1 MSTPVNRRRFLTRL
15 GYGGVG
21 LGATVFGGTA
31 YGSRVE
37 TDWLQ
42 LKRVSIPIA
51 GLPTG
56 LDGLVIVLMSDFHLY
71 PHTRIELIRQAVA
84 MANECH
90 PDLVILGGDYVLRT
104 PDSIFAL
111 APALAQLNPRL
122 GIFAILG
129 NHDHWKGVETV
140 EAGLTGSGI
149 TVLRNR
155 GLALDVTGRSQV
167 FLAGVDDGWVGK
179 NDLDAALQG
188 RPQNATT
195 IVLMHEPDFADEW
208 FDNPQIHLQ
217 LSGHSHGGQVR
228 LPLLGSP
235 FLPPYGRKYDKGLYR
250 VGSLPLYTTV
260 GVGVTAPIRVNCP
273 PEVTQIRLVPET
285 ATQAG

>member
-1 MSTPVNRRRFLTRL
+1 MLAQEHRRRFLTRL
-15 GYGGVG
+15 GYGGLG
-21 LGATVFGGTA
+21 LGATIFSATA
-31 YGSRVE
+31 YGSRIE

-84 MANECH
+84 MANDCQ

-104 PDSIFAL
+104 ADSIFAL
-111 APALAQLNPRL
+111 APALAQLNPRF

-129 NHDHWKGVETV
+129 NHDHWKGVDTV
-140 EAGLTGSGI
+140 EEGLIRSGI

-155 GLALDVTGRSQV
+155 GLSLALDGGSQV

-179 NDLDAALQG
+179 NDLAAALQG
-188 RPQNATT
+188 RPPKATT

-208 FDNPQIHLQ
+208 FDNPQIQLQ

-250 VGSLPLYTTV
+250 VGPLPLYTNV
-260 GVGVTAPIRVNCP
+260 GIGVTAPIRLNCP
-273 PEVTQIRLVPET
+273 PEVTQIRLVAET
-285 ATQAG
+285 VSQVG